1 MTDLKKMTVAASGKL
16 RQVAYDILN
25 EQTRLLSW
33 QQGGKVPQEQFDS
46 WLAEAEGL
54 YSIGNIKV
62 DEAFLAKAPK
72 LKVIAQA
79 SVGYD
84 NIDIAAC
91 SAHGIAVG
99 NTPGVLV
106 DAVADLAYGLILDS
120 ARSIARGWRHV
131 ESGKWGERKGL
142 GFGVDLAGKTRGIVG
157 LGDIGS
163 AVVPRAEASKMKVI
177 YHNRHR
183 RADEAALGISYA
195 GFDDL
200 LQTADF
206 VLVTVNL
213 TPATAGMFNEEAF
226 AKMKPTARFINISRG
241 RVVETQAL
249 YEALRSGQIAYAAI
263 DVVEPEPLP
272 GDHPLLT
279 LSNITVTPHIAAST
293 VETRDAM
300 AKLSVVA
307 IAKTVIGTKET
318 LLALCPGEVGIL
330 VKTLFYEEEIAEN
343 PKAFA
348 HPKLVKAESDMAKQ
362 LIQSMTKPFD
372 PSDYHDE
379 FQERLRSAIEEK
391 ISGQHIVHAS
401 DRKQDTATPVDLMEA
416 LQQSLSEMKPKGRR
430 RSVKH

>member
-142 GFGVDLAGKTRGIVG
+142 GFGVDLAGKTLGIVG

-163 AVVPRAEASKMKVI
+163 AVVPRAQASKMKVI

-213 TPATAGMFNEEAF
+213 TPQRLECS
-226 AKMKPTARFINISRG
+226 MKK
-241 RVVETQAL
+241 
-249 YEALRSGQIAYAAI
+249 
-263 DVVEPEPLP
+263 
-272 GDHPLLT
+272 LL
-279 LSNITVTPHIAAST
+279 L
-293 VETRDAM
+293 
-300 AKLSVVA
+300 K
-307 IAKTVIGTKET
+307 
-318 LLALCPGEVGIL
+318 
-330 VKTLFYEEEIAEN
+330 
-343 PKAFA
+343 
-348 HPKLVKAESDMAKQ
+348 
-362 LIQSMTKPFD
+362 
-372 PSDYHDE
+372 
-379 FQERLRSAIEEK
+379 
-391 ISGQHIVHAS
+391 
-401 DRKQDTATPVDLMEA
+401 
-416 LQQSLSEMKPKGRR
+416 
-430 RSVKH
+430 

>member
-142 GFGVDLAGKTRGIVG
+142 GFGVDLA
-157 LGDIGS
+157 
-163 AVVPRAEASKMKVI
+163 
-177 YHNRHR
+177 
-183 RADEAALGISYA
+183 
-195 GFDDL
+195 
-200 LQTADF
+200 
-206 VLVTVNL
+206 
-213 TPATAGMFNEEAF
+213 AGMFNEEAF

-300 AKLSVVA
+300 AKLA
-307 IAKTVIGTKET
+307 AANI
-318 LLALCPGEVGIL
+318 LAGLAG
-330 VKTLFYEEEIAEN
+330 
-343 PKAFA
+343 
-348 HPKLVKAESDMAKQ
+348 
-362 LIQSMTKPFD
+362 D
-372 PSDYHDE
+372 PLPAQVQIKD
-379 FQERLRSAIEEK
+379 
-391 ISGQHIVHAS
+391 
-401 DRKQDTATPVDLMEA
+401 
-416 LQQSLSEMKPKGRR
+416 
-430 RSVKH
+430 

>member
-142 GFGVDLAGKTRGIVG
+142 GFGVDLAGKTLGIVG

-163 AVVPRAEASKMKVI
+163 AVVPRAQASKMKVI

-241 RVVETQAL
+241 RVVETQAH
-249 YEALRSGQIAYAAI
+249 YDDI

-300 AKLSVVA
+300 AKLA
-307 IAKTVIGTKET
+307 AANI
-318 LLALCPGEVGIL
+318 LAGLAG
-330 VKTLFYEEEIAEN
+330 
-343 PKAFA
+343 
-348 HPKLVKAESDMAKQ
+348 
-362 LIQSMTKPFD
+362 D
-372 PSDYHDE
+372 PLPAQVQIKD
-379 FQERLRSAIEEK
+379 
-391 ISGQHIVHAS
+391 
-401 DRKQDTATPVDLMEA
+401 
-416 LQQSLSEMKPKGRR
+416 
-430 RSVKH
+430 

>member
-142 GFGVDLAGKTRGIVG
+142 GFGVDLAGKTLGIVG

-163 AVVPRAEASKMKVI
+163 AVVPRA
-177 YHNRHR
+177 
-183 RADEAALGISYA
+183 
-195 GFDDL
+195 
-200 LQTADF
+200 
-206 VLVTVNL
+206 
-213 TPATAGMFNEEAF
+213 
-226 AKMKPTARFINISRG
+226 
-241 RVVETQAL
+241 QA
-249 YEALRSGQIAYAAI
+249 
-263 DVVEPEPLP
+263 
-272 GDHPLLT
+272 
-279 LSNITVTPHIAAST
+279 
-293 VETRDAM
+293 
-300 AKLSVVA
+300 
-307 IAKTVIGTKET
+307 
-318 LLALCPGEVGIL
+318 
-330 VKTLFYEEEIAEN
+330 VK
-343 PKAFA
+343 
-348 HPKLVKAESDMAKQ
+348 
-362 LIQSMTKPFD
+362 
-372 PSDYHDE
+372 
-379 FQERLRSAIEEK
+379 
-391 ISGQHIVHAS
+391 
-401 DRKQDTATPVDLMEA
+401 
-416 LQQSLSEMKPKGRR
+416 
-430 RSVKH
+430 